1 MLAWPLVWPS
11 PYLAAPVWLG
21 FIFLLDPMNAWAG
34 GESLLRDLRTNHHDR
49 AINLAVA
56 GLFCGVMWELWNYW
70 ARSKWIYTVPI
81 LPDVK
86 IFEMPLPEY
95 LGFPASL

>member
-86 IFEMPLPEY
+86 IFEMPPPEY